1 MKVLNALLTL
11 LLLVSTVGTVFSY
24 MNNQTLIKRID
35 LMSCKIDLVN
45 ARIDV
50 LSGKP
55 ARRVDCLNTLF
66 PIKPVKH
73 T

>member
-1 MKVLNALLTL
+1 MKTSNTLLTL
-11 LLLVSTVGTVFSY
+11 LLLISTVGTGISY
-24 MNNQTLIKRID
+24 VSSQALQQRMD
-35 LMSCKIDLVN
+35 LLSCKVDVTN

-55 ARRVDCLNTLF
+55 ARHVACLDALF
-66 PIKPVKH
+66 PKKH

>member
-11 LLLVSTVGTVFSY
+11 LLFVSTVGTVLSY
-24 MNNQTLIKRID
+24 MNNQTLIERID
-35 LMSCKIDLVN
+35 LMSCKIDLAN

-55 ARRVDCLNTLF
+55 ARHVPCLDAF
-66 PIKPVKH
+66 APAKH

>member
-1 MKVLNALLTL
+1 MKTSNTLLTL
-11 LLLVSTVGTVFSY
+11 LLLISTANTGISY
-24 MNNQTLIKRID
+24 VNSQALQRRMD
-35 LMSCKIDLVN
+35 LLLCKVDVTN

-55 ARRVDCLNTLF
+55 ARHVPCLDTLF
-66 PIKPVKH
+66 PKKH

>member
-1 MKVLNALLTL
+1 MKTVNVLLTL
-11 LLLVSTVGTVFSY
+11 LLLMSTATIGV
-24 MNNQTLIKRID
+24 MHKNAQTLNKRID

-55 ARRVDCLNTLF
+55 ARRVECLNALF
-66 PIKPVKH
+66 PRKQ

>member
-1 MKVLNALLTL
+1 MKTLNVLLTL
-11 LLLVSTVGTVFSY
+11 LLLMSTATIGVVHKNAQ
-24 MNNQTLIKRID
+24 MLNRRID
-35 LMSCKIDLVN
+35 IVSCKIDLVN

-55 ARRVDCLNTLF
+55 ARHVPCLDTLF
-66 PIKPVKH
+66 PKKH

>member
-1 MKVLNALLTL
+1 MKTLNVLLTIL
-11 LLLVSTVGTVFSY
+11 LFVSTVFSY
-24 MNNQTLIKRID
+24 KNNQTLNKRID
-35 LMSCKIDLVN
+35 LVSCRIDITN

-55 ARRVDCLNTLF
+55 ARHVACLDALF
-66 PIKPVKH
+66 PKKR

>member
-1 MKVLNALLTL
+1 MKTSNTLLTL
-11 LLLVSTVGTVFSY
+11 LLLISTAGTGISY
-24 MNNQTLIKRID
+24 VNSQALQRRMD
-35 LMSCKIDLVN
+35 LLSCKVDVTN

-55 ARRVDCLNTLF
+55 ARHVACLDALF
-66 PIKPVKH
+66 PKKN

>member
-1 MKVLNALLTL
+1 MKISNTLLTL
-11 LLLVSTVGTVFSY
+11 LLLISTAGTGISY
-24 MNNQTLIKRID
+24 VNSQALQRRLD
-35 LMSCKIDLVN
+35 VMSCKLDVVN

-55 ARRVDCLNTLF
+55 ARHVPCLDAF
-66 PIKPVKH
+66 APAKH